1 MPRLT
6 STVMR
11 AMGDALTA
19 RADARDHPG
28 WKEAAE
34 QYRRDCAGRVLIL
47 EIGPERLKRL
57 RRLLMRPSVTLEEA
71 WNEINDLQNR
81 TTPSVAVEAV
91 MLKVR
96 ERGLAALKEPA
107 NIERLVRCDAAAK
120 TEINRRIEKL
130 G

>member
-1 MPRLT
+1 
-6 STVMR
+6 MR
-11 AMGDALTA
+11 AIRDALTT
-19 RADARDHPG
+19 RADAWDHRG

-34 QYRRDCAGRVLIL
+34 QYRRDCAGRVLIVAI
-47 EIGPERLKRL
+47 EPERLKRL
-57 RRLLMRPSVTLEEA
+57 RRRLMGPSVTLEQA
-71 WNEINDLQNR
+71 WNEINDSQNR
-81 TTPSVAVEAV
+81 TTPNVTVEAV